1 MCYSNMSDETIIKQL
16 KEALENKEYYKW
28 NMTSINNLAMIIE
41 NNSEECKKLAMILL
55 KEYIEYCNNRW

>member
-1 MCYSNMSDETIIKQL
+1 MSDETIIKQL